1 MMIVK
6 KFDSISILKIE
17 FNYIVVLFLIFSL
30 VNITS
35 CDPESKAQV
44 EKILPGTKKELI
56 DSFIYSIKDQN
67 LKDDSFYEWS
77 GTKDLGLVSL
87 TELSYD
93 EGIGKLTSTFSLENV
108 PSSRALSYSRSTSG
122 GHSIEMQ
129 ITLNDSGCINHA
141 SNVVLDGDKV
151 DYTPEIHYT
160 TDDKIAW
167 TVLEEVVNTFRN
179 IMNNPDKYPKVRVE
193 GNIYY
198 FTNITT
204 MTFEIKEFE
213 SGSIV
218 VYIDENGEKTIDVK
232 GLVCKD
238 CNFDDYPDFTI
249 SFSAIMDEEYGIK
262 NKIVIMDLDG
272 KKICALRHY

>member
-1 MMIVK
+1 MR
-6 KFDSISILKIE
+6 KFAI
-17 FNYIVVLFLIFSL
+17 VLFLIFSL

-122 GHSIEMQ
+122 EHSIEMQ

-167 TVLEEVVNTFRN
+167 TVLEEVVNTFRY

-204 MTFEIKEFE
+204 MTDFTFEIKEFE

-238 CNFDDYPDFTI
+238 CNFDDYPNFTI

-262 NKIVIMDLDG
+262 NKLVIMELNG
-272 KKICALRHY
+272 EKICALHPY

>member
-1 MMIVK
+1 MRKLIIV
-6 KFDSISILKIE
+6 FLAIFTLIS
-17 FNYIVVLFLIFSL
+17 
-30 VNITS
+30 ITS

-77 GTKDLGLVSL
+77 DTKDLGLVSL

-122 GHSIEMQ
+122 EHSIEMQ

-167 TVLEEVVNTFRN
+167 TVLEEVVNTFRY

-193 GNIYY
+193 GNTYY

-204 MTFEIKEFE
+204 MTDTAFDIKEFI
-213 SGSIV
+213 SGSVV
-218 VYIDENGEKTIDVK
+218 VYKDENGEMTLDIRNLKYK
-232 GLVCKD
+232 GLGDGV
-238 CNFDDYPDFTI
+238 I

-262 NKIVIMDLDG
+262 NKIVIMDLNG
-272 KKICALRHY
+272 EKICALRPR

>member
-1 MMIVK
+1 MR
-6 KFDSISILKIE
+6 KFAI
-17 FNYIVVLFLIFSL
+17 VLFLIFSL

-77 GTKDLGLVSL
+77 DTKDLGLVSL

-122 GHSIEMQ
+122 EHSIEMQ
-129 ITLNDSGCINHA
+129 ITLNELGNINHA
-141 SNVVLDGDKV
+141 SNVVLDGEEV
-151 DYTPEIHYT
+151 DYTPELDYDYT
-160 TDDKIAW
+160 TNDKNTW
-167 TVLEEVVNTFRN
+167 TVLEEVVNTFRH

-204 MTFEIKEFE
+204 MTFVIKEFE

-238 CNFDDYPDFTI
+238 CNFEDYPKFTI

-272 KKICALRHY
+272 KKICALRPY